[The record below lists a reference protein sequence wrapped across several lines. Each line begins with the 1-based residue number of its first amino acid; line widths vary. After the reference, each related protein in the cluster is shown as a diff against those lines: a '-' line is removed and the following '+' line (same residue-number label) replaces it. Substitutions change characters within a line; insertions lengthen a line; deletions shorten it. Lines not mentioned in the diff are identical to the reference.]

1 MYILAASSSTALPK
15 PSSWRQRRPDLTL
28 VNSSQWSYSANC
40 LERPYPS
47 PPMSN
52 SPTSPRRSSHFAEER
67 SAGNLNG
74 QSTSA
79 PGGHNIHS
87 SQSVSMEGPLQ
98 AMPAPVQQHQ
108 HQHHQSRFVQH
119 PGMYQDQQHDIQPR
133 PIASNPSYGHQYQGG
148 YAPISQPSAAPL
160 HGVPVS
166 RAQLPQNT
174 YHGPVSM
181 AGAANPRITRT
192 SRRAKAHVA
201 RACQNCKKAHLSCDE
216 ARPCARC
223 VGSGKQVYHS
233 ALCPVP

>member
-1 MYILAASSSTALPK
+1 MYMLATSSSTALPK
-15 PSSWRQRRPDLTL
+15 PSSWRQRRPDLSL
-28 VNSSQWSYSANC
+28 VKSSQWSDSATS

-67 SAGNLNG
+67 SSGNFNG
-74 QSTSA
+74 QTTSA
-79 PGGHNIHS
+79 PGGQNIQT
-87 SQSVSMEGPLQ
+87 SQRIGMEGPML

-108 HQHHQSRFVQH
+108 RQPRFPQHQGMHQEQR
-119 PGMYQDQQHDIQPR
+119 HDIQPR
-133 PIASNPSYGHQYQGG
+133 PIVSNPSYGHQFQGG
-148 YAPISQPSAAPL
+148 YAPIPQASATPL
-160 HGVPVS
+160 LGGQTS
-166 RAQLPQNT
+166 RAELPQAT
-174 YHGPVSM
+174 YQGPVSM

-223 VGSGKQVYHS
+223 VASGKQV
-233 ALCPVP
+233 CIPVNQFL